1 MPLHRVTHA
10 IPPSSPGSPSTLLAA
25 QPMGESKQWWQGLL
39 SVERAAEEPTPDLPL
54 EPEDEN
60 GDAVSHADEL
70 PEEELPHHVDDGRSV
85 RSRSEDTVASSG
97 HEHLAEHAPARLARE
112 CKRAPKGTRVS
123 CVACRAAGRE
133 VLTYLLTYKKGTPRK
148 KASYQITCDYHEPDV
163 VVQAGGR
170 QHRLPCRKTHT
181 VDEDTLESEY
191 AAIRFLVRWVRRGPC
206 FPGSR
211 TDHRDMPDEDFED
224 ESTSGDDE
232 GSFDNEAESAPG
244 SIAVSHAATVTSCW
258 VCGAKHDE
266 ADCGFLQLAL
276 HDSILSSVEALKPLG
291 QVSRGGLV
299 VPRNLIGCKDV
310 PGDGNC
316 LFHAVGQEI
325 ADKFRG
331 HAKLPGPNAKDGAV
345 WRSWLMEYIRTT
357 TDEIDSSTIQEWV
370 AVVTN
375 RPVEQYLERMSIAGG
390 RETWGGFLE
399 ASLIAQAWGR
409 AVEAPVGCLMFSL
422 QGGNVAL
429 MSWTGSRTARE
440 QIAIVWSGNH
450 WCRLRL
456 KEDGWK
462 MLREAE
468 AV

>member
-1 MPLHRVTHA
+1 
-10 IPPSSPGSPSTLLAA
+10 
-25 QPMGESKQWWQGLL
+25 
-39 SVERAAEEPTPDLPL
+39 
-54 EPEDEN
+54 
-60 GDAVSHADEL
+60 
-70 PEEELPHHVDDGRSV
+70 
-85 RSRSEDTVASSG
+85 
-97 HEHLAEHAPARLARE
+97 
-112 CKRAPKGTRVS
+112 
-123 CVACRAAGRE
+123 
-133 VLTYLLTYKKGTPRK
+133 
-148 KASYQITCDYHEPDV
+148 
-163 VVQAGGR
+163 
-170 QHRLPCRKTHT
+170 
-181 VDEDTLESEY
+181 
-191 AAIRFLVRWVRRGPC
+191 
-206 FPGSR
+206 
-211 TDHRDMPDEDFED
+211 MPDEDFED

-232 GSFDNEAESAPG
+232 GSFDNEAESAPD
-244 SIAVSHAATVTSCW
+244 SIAVSHATTITSCW
-258 VCGAKHDE
+258 ICGAKHDE

-310 PGDGNC
+310 RGDGNC

-357 TDEIDSSTIQEWV
+357 ADEIDNSTIQEWV

-375 RPVEQYLERMSIAGG
+375 RTVEQYLERMSIADG

-399 ASLIAQAWGR
+399 ASLIAHAWGR
-409 AVEAPVGCLMFSL
+409 AVDAPAGCIMFGL
-422 QGGNVAL
+422 QGGNAAL
-429 MSWTGSRTARE
+429 MSWTGSRTARQ
-440 QIAIVWSGNH
+440 QIAIAWSGHH

-468 AV
+468 TG